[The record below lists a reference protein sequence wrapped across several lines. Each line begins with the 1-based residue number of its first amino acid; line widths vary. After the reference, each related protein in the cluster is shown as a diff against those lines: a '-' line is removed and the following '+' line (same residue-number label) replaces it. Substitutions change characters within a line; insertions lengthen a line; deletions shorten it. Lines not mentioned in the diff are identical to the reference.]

1 MKLNKAIAKFVKAG
15 ATMTTQKLSETT
27 IRYIATFPN
36 GKKIDFTPD
45 AENNVDTYARPY
57 GYDEANQ
64 SDMCFYYDSAKKA
77 IERVLATY

>member
-1 MKLNKAIAKFVKAG
+1 MKLNKAIAKFEKAG
-15 ATMTTQKLSETT
+15 ATMTTQKLSENT

-45 AENNVDTYARPY
+45 AENNVDTFARPY

-77 IERVLATY
+77 IERALAA